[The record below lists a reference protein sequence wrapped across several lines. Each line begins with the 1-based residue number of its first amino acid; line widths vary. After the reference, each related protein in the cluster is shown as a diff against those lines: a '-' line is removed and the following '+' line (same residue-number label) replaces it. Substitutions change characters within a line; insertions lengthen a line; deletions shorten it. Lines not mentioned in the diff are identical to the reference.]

1 MMRILIGIPVVW
13 YTEAVKKI
21 CLSKTDLNSVCKKTH
36 DVIWKQQVIKV
47 NQ

>member
-1 MMRILIGIPVVW
+1 MGHGFFVSFARLDLGVFLQALI
-13 YTEAVKKI
+13 
-21 CLSKTDLNSVCKKTH
+21 SVCKKIH